1 MSRSR
6 FGSIER
12 RGHGVYRI
20 QWTENGRRRSK
31 TIHGERRDA
40 DLALGRIQ
48 GGLEIVGEAC
58 TVCRFW
64 EGTVWPSCDGLAAKT
79 SEEYE
84 RLYWRE
90 IDPAHRAPSN
100 ARPVVER
107 HPARRHR
114 RDRVPVGAALDGA
127 GCCRRYSTWP
137 CVSR

>member
-12 RGHGVYRI
+12 RGHGVSAGYSGRR
-20 QWTENGRRRSK
+20 TAAGGRRRS
-31 TIHGERRDA
+31 TARGATPIF
-40 DLALGRIQ
+40 ALGRIQ

-58 TVCRFW
+58 TVRRFW

-90 IDPAHRAPSN
+90 IDPRIG
-100 ARPVVER
+100 
-107 HPARRHR
+107 RRR
-114 RDRVPVGAALDGA
+114 MRDLSWRDIQRGVIDE
-127 GCCRRYSTWP
+127 
-137 CVSR
+137 